1 MPVAAERSEAS
12 VSLRSMPLPTDPLAL
27 LDAVGTGDRR
37 ALARL
42 LTIVEEGRDGA
53 GAVLRRAHE
62 RAGGAH
68 RIGLTGAPGAGKST
82 LADRLVTHVRERGE
96 EISVLAVDPTS
107 PFSGGAVLGDRV
119 RMQDHALDGGVY
131 IRSMA
136 SRGHLGGLSAAAP
149 KALAVM
155 DAAGFPTILIET
167 VGVGQDEVEIAAT
180 ADTVLVVVTPGW
192 GDGIQA
198 AKAGILEIGDVFVVN
213 KADRVGVDDAVADL
227 RHMLALS
234 ESLGWE
240 PPIVPT
246 VAATGEGID
255 ELVATIAAHRDHLG
269 EDGLEERRRRR
280 RRAELEAAL
289 MERMRRAAAAAAEAS
304 ELTERVE
311 AGERDPWSAA
321 DEILKES
328 E

>member
-1 MPVAAERSEAS
+1 
-12 VSLRSMPLPTDPLAL
+12 MPLSTDPLAL
-27 LDAVGTGDRR
+27 LDAVGAGDRR

-53 GAVLRRAHE
+53 AEVLRAAHA
-62 RAGGAH
+62 RGGSAH
-68 RIGLTGAPGAGKST
+68 RIGLTGAPGAGKSS
-82 LADRLVTHVRERGE
+82 LADHLVTRLRARGE
-96 EISVLAVDPTS
+96 EIAVLAVDPTS

-119 RMQDHALDGGVY
+119 RMQDHVLDPGVY

-155 DAAGFPTILIET
+155 DAAGFPTLLIET

-213 KADRVGVDDAVADL
+213 KADRVGVDDAVSDL
-227 RHMLALS
+227 RHMLALA
-234 ESLGWE
+234 ESPDWE

-255 ELVATIAAHRDHLG
+255 DLLAAVEAHRTHLG
-269 EDGLEERRRRR
+269 DSGMEERRRRR

-289 MERMRRAAAAAAEAS
+289 MERLRHRATEAADAS
-304 ELTERVE
+304 KLTDAVV
-311 AGERDPWSAA
+311 AGDRDPWSAA
-321 DEILKES
+321 DEILKETT
-328 E
+328 

>member
-1 MPVAAERSEAS
+1 MPI
-12 VSLRSMPLPTDPLAL
+12 PTDPIAL

-42 LTIVEEGRDGA
+42 LTIVEEDREGA
-53 GAVLRRAHE
+53 GEVLRLAHE
-62 RAGGAH
+62 RSGGAH
-68 RIGLTGAPGAGKST
+68 RIGVTGAPGSGKSS
-82 LADRLVTHVRERGE
+82 LADRLVTHARRRGE
-96 EISVLAVDPTS
+96 QIAVLAVDPTS
-107 PFSGGAVLGDRV
+107 PFTGGAVLGDRV

-149 KALAVM
+149 KALAVL
-155 DAAGFPTILIET
+155 DTAGFPTLLIET

-213 KADRVGVDDAVADL
+213 KADRPGVDDAVADL
-227 RHMLALS
+227 RHMLALADS
-234 ESLGWE
+234 PGWE

-246 VAATGEGID
+246 VAATGDGID
-255 ELVATIAAHRDHLG
+255 DLVAAIQAHRDHMG
-269 EDGLEERRRRR
+269 EEGMEERRRRR
-280 RRAELEAAL
+280 RRGELEAAL
-289 MERMRRAAAAAAEAS
+289 MERLRRTAQEAADGS
-304 ELTERVE
+304 DLTERVE
-311 AGERDPWSAA
+311 SGERDPWSAA
-321 DEILKES
+321 DEILGGGP
-328 E
+328 